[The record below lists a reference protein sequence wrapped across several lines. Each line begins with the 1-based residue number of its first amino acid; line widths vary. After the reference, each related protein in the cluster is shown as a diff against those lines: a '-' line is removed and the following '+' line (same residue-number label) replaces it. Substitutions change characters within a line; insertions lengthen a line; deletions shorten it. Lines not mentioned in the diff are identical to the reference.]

1 MDYKAYLD
9 FVLALENR
17 HEPQALHYLFRIL
30 DFEHTG
36 YLTAFSLNYF
46 FKGITDQIVAH
57 RAERVD
63 FEDVKDQVF
72 DMVKPKDPLRI
83 TLKDLINW
91 FVVFFFLIPIV
102 FFNHL
107 PIQFSSGQGETV
119 ISILIEFHKF
129 WAYDNREAIAGDA
142 NNADD
147 HAPPPPVHEHGSA
160 LAETP
165 AAIQLDSAV

>member
-1 MDYKAYLD
+1 MQSEIYNKIFGFSNSYGSGTLTTVFLDRVFAECHTYNGEMDYKAYLD

-91 FVVFFFLIPIV
+91 LDNLFLPL
-102 FFNHL
+102 FKYFKNL
-107 PIQFSSGQGETV
+107 F
-119 ISILIEFHKF
+119 
-129 WAYDNREAIAGDA
+129 
-142 NNADD
+142 
-147 HAPPPPVHEHGSA
+147 
-160 LAETP
+160 
-165 AAIQLDSAV
+165 